1 MECLWSLW
9 CTGNN
14 KTMEHEMTE
23 QKFHVVYVCM
33 DCDARL
39 IGGREAGKHRS
50 EMNHHSI
57 AKTKERVKI

>member
-1 MECLWSLW
+1 
-9 CTGNN
+9 
-14 KTMEHEMTE
+14 
-23 QKFHVVYVCM
+23 VVYVCM